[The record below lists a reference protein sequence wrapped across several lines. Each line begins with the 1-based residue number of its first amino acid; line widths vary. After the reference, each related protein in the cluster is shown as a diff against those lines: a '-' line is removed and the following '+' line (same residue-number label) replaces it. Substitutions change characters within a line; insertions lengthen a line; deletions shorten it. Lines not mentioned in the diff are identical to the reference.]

1 MLTRPKPSP
10 TETDADARRR
20 ALRREQQRRHRA
32 RLRHGQRAYVIELSE
47 PVLDMLVRLH
57 WIDDRATGD
66 DHQVARAVERMLDD
80 AAK

>member
-1 MLTRPKPSP
+1 MLTR
-10 TETDADARRR
+10 TTDLAERRR

-32 RLRHGQRAYVIELSE
+32 RLRHGRRAYVIELSE

-57 WIDDRATGD
+57 WIDDRATAD
-66 DHQVARAVERMLDD
+66 DRAISRAVTALLND